1 MASCSSIARLT
12 GEPLQLFATQT
23 ARRKSFPSRIPNGRL
38 DRPGAEVFR
47 MAEACDTSMS
57 PEARMFTEIELRRKE
72 AHHGVASRAAAG
84 WTQLQDS
91 VGRPFN
97 RHFESAL
104 IASRLPKSN
113 PTSVDSCRQLGTVY
127 PTLSSNN
134 ETIWLRPVSI
144 TMDRRAEAF
153 GRESSWRACSLKL
166 F

>member
-1 MASCSSIARLT
+1 MFIYCTIHGRATPAFHHPNRQTEIVAFENPQRSAS
-12 GEPLQLFATQT
+12 
-23 ARRKSFPSRIPNGRL
+23 
-38 DRPGAEVFR
+38 AEVFR

-57 PEARMFTEIELRRKE
+57 PEARMITEIELGRKE
-72 AHHGVASRAAAG
+72 AHHGVASRAVAG
-84 WTQLQDS
+84 WTQFQDS
-91 VGRPFN
+91 IGRLYN

-104 IASRLPKSN
+104 IACRLPKTN
-113 PTSVDSCRQLGTVY
+113 PTSVDSCRQLGTVH
-127 PTLSSNN
+127 PTPSSKN